1 MSFSPVHEPPHRQN
15 HKEGD
20 IGGNDGSGKVGVSHD
35 LPQYQPC
42 EDAHVEQIR
51 KEIEVNLTHTH
62 QAAKCR
68 VAALNGGCRERPH
81 KVEQTLLQPRVP
93 LCIV

>member
-20 IGGNDGSGKVGVSHD
+20 IGSNDGSGKVGVSHD

-51 KEIEVNLTHTH
+51 KEIEVNLTLTH
-62 QAAKCR
+62 RAPPPLR
-68 VAALNGGCRERPH
+68 VAWWGRLP
-81 KVEQTLLQPRVP
+81 
-93 LCIV
+93 

>member
-1 MSFSPVHEPPHRQN
+1 MSLSPVHEPPHRQN
-15 HKEGD
+15 QKEGD

-62 QAAKCR
+62 RSPSSPPGRVVGAAS
-68 VAALNGGCRERPH
+68 VGGQMSGRSSERGM
-81 KVEQTLLQPRVP
+81 PRTAS
-93 LCIV
+93 